1 MTYILTYFVYCCVL
15 GFRMAPE
22 VIACDENPD
31 ATYDNRVNIILLNSV
46 LLLTLPAYR
55 IYSHACRHV
64 SIPEDL
70 SFLLLRVICGR
81 SESRLWRWQKENHVC
96 IVSVTFNNL

>member
-46 LLLTLPAYR
+46 LLHTLLAYR
-55 IYSHACRHV
+55 IYMHTCFN
-64 SIPEDL
+64 PGDL

-96 IVSVTFNNL
+96 IVVS